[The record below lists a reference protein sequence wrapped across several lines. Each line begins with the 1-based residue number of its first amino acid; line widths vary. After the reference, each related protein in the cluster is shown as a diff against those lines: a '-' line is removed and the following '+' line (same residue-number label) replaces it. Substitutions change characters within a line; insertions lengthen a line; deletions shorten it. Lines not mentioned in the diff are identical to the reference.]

1 MEASKEVDGGPST
14 MTVHVKFTGRTLPVS
29 LQEDATVNEL
39 KSLLQP
45 LTNVL
50 PRGQTL
56 IFKGRVLT
64 DKMSLKSVP
73 VSNGSK
79 LMLIASQGLHQG
91 CMKASKLISQT
102 IGRKLQVVSLLAIH
116 FDGPITKD
124 STSQT
129 ANSRRILDAKKAQV
143 SHTKTFIEKSRSEKW
158 KLTGVVALS
167 ECHLEAVPEE
177 VWSCESSIRVL
188 DISNNLIREVPTKV
202 GLLQSLNKLLLNA
215 NNITDDSISWEGL
228 SSLKSL
234 TVLSINQNCLT
245 MLPSTVGTLT
255 SLCQLHLSYNKITSL
270 PDELGSLNKL
280 EILKVANNR
289 LSSIPSIIG
298 NCKSLVEID
307 LSCNL
312 LVDLPETVGNLL
324 DLKVCSISFRVV
336 GSFKLLLSDC
346 VTFTNMP
353 NAQLIQVLI
362 LRNNGLKSLPSALF
376 KMCTQLSTLDLH
388 GTQITNDSLRQVEDN
403 KRVEGW
409 KDFDERRRSKHQKQ
423 LDFRVGSSGVFDEGA
438 DDDQIHR

>member
-91 CMKASKLISQT
+91 
-102 IGRKLQVVSLLAIH
+102 
-116 FDGPITKD
+116 DGPITKD

-324 DLKVCSISFRVV
+324 DLKV
-336 GSFKLLLSDC
+336 
-346 VTFTNMP
+346 
-353 NAQLIQVLI
+353 LI

-388 GTQITNDSLRQVEDN
+388 GTQITNDSLRQIFTRLKDGKILMNAGVQSIRN
-403 KRVEGW
+403 NSISAWGLQGCLMRVRTMI
-409 KDFDERRRSKHQKQ
+409 KSTDRFPLYPLIIR
-423 LDFRVGSSGVFDEGA
+423 
-438 DDDQIHR
+438 

>member
-29 LQEDATVNEL
+29 LQEDATVDEL

-91 CMKASKLISQT
+91 
-102 IGRKLQVVSLLAIH
+102 
-116 FDGPITKD
+116 DGPITKD

-202 GLLQSLNKLLLNA
+202 GLLQSLNVILLYPILWLLIEKLLLNA

-255 SLCQLHLSYNKITSL
+255 SLCQLHLSNNKITSL

-298 NCKSLVEID
+298 NCKSLAEID

-346 VTFTNMP
+346 VIFTNMP